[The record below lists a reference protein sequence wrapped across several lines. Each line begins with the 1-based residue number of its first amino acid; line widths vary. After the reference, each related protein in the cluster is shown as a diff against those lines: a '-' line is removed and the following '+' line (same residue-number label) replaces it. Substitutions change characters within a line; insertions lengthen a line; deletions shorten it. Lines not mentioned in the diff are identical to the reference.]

1 MIVREC
7 YARLKEFIIWGCIMV
22 LPLLKSEEFLTMHD
36 SGIRQLE
43 GYLKSNDFEAFAGG
57 CQSLM
62 EAHLKND
69 NMELQTF
76 ADDWQS
82 LMEEKASKGQR

>member
-1 MIVREC
+1 
-7 YARLKEFIIWGCIMV
+7 
-22 LPLLKSEEFLTMHD
+22 MHD
-36 SGIRQLE
+36 RGIGQLE
-43 GYLKSNDFEAFAGG
+43 HYLKNNNLAAFADG

-69 NMELQTF
+69 SMELQTF
-76 ADDWQS
+76 TDDWQS